1 MEKSQMEQTNK
12 VIPAAIRGRYSG
24 GGGYNTTIGAS
35 PRSMH

>member
-1 MEKSQMEQTNK
+1 MEKSQMEQANK

-24 GGGYNTTIGAS
+24 GGYNTTIGAS